1 MNITRLMLSCVMV
14 AGLGIAALP
23 IAEAQHRS
31 ETDYTSVQVAASEA
45 QTTDAETTEHKSV
58 PARPRDGLGPVGV
71 LLLLAVL
78 IAATLFYFL
87 KLQRPSL
94 PDFSE
99 PIGQGSSSKGE
110 LSRHSSRDRQSL
122 SIDSITSADKAA
134 FQQLLTDVYRAWSK
148 PDLQELRQFVTPDM
162 LNYFSAALADNT
174 SQDLRHQVE
183 DVVLGRAEIVE
194 AWVAQETRHA
204 SAKLRWSARNY
215 YVSLTKQP
223 GDSGYVVKGSEKKS
237 TESTETWTFTQSS
250 EGMWVL
256 SAIQQAR

>member
-1 MNITRLMLSCVMV
+1 MTITRLMLSYVMV
-14 AGLGIAALP
+14 AGLGMAALP

-31 ETDYTSVQVAASEA
+31 ETDSASFPVATSEV
-45 QTTDAETTEHKSV
+45 QTTDAEMTEHQSV
-58 PARPRDGLGPVGV
+58 PARPREDLGPGGV
-71 LLLLAVL
+71 LLLVAVL

-87 KLQRPSL
+87 KIQKPSL

-99 PIGQGSSSKGE
+99 PIGQGSSGKGV
-110 LSRHSSRDRQSL
+110 LSRHSSRDRQRL
-122 SIDSITSADKAA
+122 SNDSITSADKAA

-194 AWVAQETRHA
+194 VWGEQGVRHA
-204 SAKLRWSARNY
+204 SAKLQWSARNY

-250 EGMWVL
+250 EDKWVL
-256 SAIQQAR
+256 SAIQQVR

>member
-1 MNITRLMLSCVMV
+1 VTITRFMLPCIMV

-31 ETDYTSVQVAASEA
+31 ETDDASFQVSTSEA
-45 QTTDAETTEHKSV
+45 QTTDAETTEHKSAS
-58 PARPRDGLGPVGV
+58 ARPREDVGPVGV

-87 KLQRPSL
+87 KIQRPSL

-99 PIGQGSSSKGE
+99 PIGQASSGKGA
-110 LSRHSSRDRQSL
+110 LSRHSSRDRQSV

-148 PDLQELRQFVTPDM
+148 ADLQELRQFVTPDM

-204 SAKLRWSARNY
+204 SAEFQWSARNY

-223 GDSGYVVKGSEKKS
+223 GDSGYVGKGSEKKS
-237 TESTETWTFTQSS
+237 TESTEIWTFTQSS

-256 SAIQQAR
+256 SGIQQAR

>member
-1 MNITRLMLSCVMV
+1 MNIIRFMLSCVMV

-23 IAEAQHRS
+23 IAEAQQGS
-31 ETDYTSVQVAASEA
+31 ATDYPSFQVATSEV
-45 QTTDAETTEHKSV
+45 QTTDAETTERKSA
-58 PARPRDGLGPVGV
+58 PARPREDLGPGGV

-87 KLQRPSL
+87 KIQRPSL

-99 PIGQGSSSKGE
+99 PIGQGSSGKRE
-110 LSRHSSRDRQSL
+110 LSRHSSEDRQSL

-148 PDLQELRQFVTPDM
+148 ADLQELRQFVTPDM

-194 AWVAQETRHA
+194 VWVAQETRHA
-204 SAKLRWSARNY
+204 SAKLWWSARNY

-250 EGMWVL
+250 EGTWVL